1 MQETVKKNKTIPR
14 GAAATKAKNKYRD
27 SHYDRLELAVPKG
40 MKKIVEEEAKKQGFS
55 SKNGYIIESIKEK
68 YLKDNGQEMDLGK
81 SMEKN
86 IR

>member
-1 MQETVKKNKTIPR
+1 
-14 GAAATKAKNKYRD
+14 
-27 SHYDRLELAVPKG
+27 

-68 YLKDNGQEMDLGK
+68 YLKDNGKEMDLGK